1 MLPSPA
7 RPRQSHQRE
16 RKRPGPLCIASNM
29 TPDQELLDL
38 LRALVKKL
46 NDVDGELDEL
56 NVNIEILNC
65 RLQTLAGKIPEAKS

>member
-1 MLPSPA
+1 
-7 RPRQSHQRE
+7 
-16 RKRPGPLCIASNM
+16 M

-56 NVNIEILNC
+56 NVNIEVLNC
-65 RLQTLAGKIPEAKS
+65 RLQILAEKIPEAKS